1 MANIRSAKKRTR
13 KSERQTLVNR
23 TRRTHIRSLVKSV
36 ETAIEGGDKKIA
48 EAAMKAA
55 EPEMD
60 RGVSRGIMHRN
71 TVSRKI
77 SRLSAR
83 IKVLS

>member
-23 TRRTHIRSLVKSV
+23 TRASRIRSLVKTV

-55 EPEMD
+55 VPEMD
-60 RGVSRGIMHRN
+60 RGVGRGIMHRN

-83 IKVLS
+83 IKAL